1 MVKFVNGENG
11 LKAFSRKDVLQVVEL
26 IDFARSD
33 KEYGFVNAEWCLK
46 LKGKLLKYIKM
57 TWGNEIVVPGEIDR
71 KEI

>member
-33 KEYGFVNAEWCLK
+33 KEYGFVNAEWLLR

>member
-11 LKAFSRKDVLQVVEL
+11 LKAFSRKEVLQVVEL

-33 KEYGFVNAEWCLK
+33 VSFGFRNVEWLLK
-46 LKGKLLKYIKM
+46 LKGKLLDYIES
-57 TWGNEIVVPGEIDR
+57 TWGNEVVVPVEIDR

>member
-11 LKAFSRKDVLQVVEL
+11 LKAFSRKEVLQVVEL

-33 KEYGFVNAEWCLK
+33 VSFGFRNAEWLLK
-46 LKGKLLKYIKM
+46 LKGKLLDYIES
-57 TWGNEIVVPGEIDR
+57 TWGNEVVVPVEIDR

>member
-33 KEYGFVNAEWCLK
+33 VSFGFKNAEWCLK
-46 LKGKLLKYIKM
+46 LKGKLLKYVKM
-57 TWGNEIVVPGEIDR
+57 NWGRGIVVPKKIDR
-71 KEI
+71 STF

>member
-11 LKAFSRKDVLQVVEL
+11 LKAFSRKEVLQVVEL

-33 KEYGFVNAEWCLK
+33 KEYGFVNAEWLLR

>member
-11 LKAFSRKDVLQVVEL
+11 LKAFSRKEVWHVLEL

-33 KEYGFVNAEWCLK
+33 VSFGFRNVEWLLK
-46 LKGKLLKYIKM
+46 LKGKLLDYIES
-57 TWGNEIVVPGEIDR
+57 TWGNEVVVPVEIDR

>member
-1 MVKFVNGENG
+1 MVKFVGGVNG
-11 LKAFSRKDVLQVVEL
+11 LKAFSRKEVLQVVEL

-33 KEYGFVNAEWCLK
+33 KEYGFVNAEWLLR